1 MISIGII
8 DDEQVYLDKIK
19 EQVKEE
25 AERIKLIFQA

>member
-19 EQVKEE
+19 D
-25 AERIKLIFQA
+25 ILITNFDDIRVFCE